1 MSRPASLE
9 RLRDISKQRSIRRP
23 LLIPVPNDPVEDYGE
38 TRTTKV
44 EWPVPIDGPRY

>member
-23 LLIPVPNDPVEDYGE
+23 VLVPLPIAGVEDRGDMSP
-38 TRTTKV
+38 TKV
-44 EWPVPIDGPRY
+44 EWPIPG